1 MTQNHQRFQQN
12 QHQHT
17 SQPHESH
24 RPPPGNAQEQRREFL
39 WRERVRLELQV
50 QALLVRGESLSWQW
64 QHLQERKATL
74 GNQLPKVAGQ
84 MLIAGLVG
92 IRQLPSEGCT
102 STRRNGSLKKNIVS
116 SKTSFAAMAMLQG
129 FKRRSRCLISS
140 CLCCERSRCSRC
152 RYNVA
157 LQTPLSVGEDRR
169 GHILLYLIPFP
180 SIV

>member
-1 MTQNHQRFQQN
+1 MEIVIRRPVSPVYRTLKMKGKTFMTQNHQRFQQN
-12 QHQHT
+12 QHQHS

-84 MLIAGLVG
+84 MLIASLVG
-92 IRQLPSEGCT
+92 IRQLPSERLHLYEKERIAQEEYRLQQDIIRCHGDAA
-102 STRRNGSLKKNIVS
+102 GLKAQIEVLDFELSL
-116 SKTSFAAMAMLQG
+116 L
-129 FKRRSRCLISS
+129 
-140 CLCCERSRCSRC
+140 
-152 RYNVA
+152 
-157 LQTPLSVGEDRR
+157 
-169 GHILLYLIPFP
+169 
-180 SIV
+180 